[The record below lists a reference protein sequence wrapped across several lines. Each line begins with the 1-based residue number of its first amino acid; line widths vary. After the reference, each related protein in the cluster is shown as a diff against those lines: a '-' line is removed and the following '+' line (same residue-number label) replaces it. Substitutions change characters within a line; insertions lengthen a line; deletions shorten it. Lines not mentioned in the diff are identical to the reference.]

1 MPDTQPQT
9 SSQEARVAV
18 TLQLDPEVYQ
28 FFLEKAQKANTGI
41 ESYLA
46 STLSIV
52 LGCKAFNKMS
62 VCSPQAAK
70 EGC

>member
-1 MPDTQPQT
+1 MSDAQPQT
-9 SSQEARVAV
+9 HPQAPQVAV
-18 TLQLDPEVYQ
+18 TLQLDREVYE
-28 FFLEKAQKANTGI
+28 FFLEKAQKADVGI

-62 VCSPQAAK
+62 VCSPQPM
-70 EGC
+70 EEIR